1 MIKKMGVLMLILVAL
16 IMATV
21 LITGCS
27 QTETESEQQ
36 VVLNGEGIWVGLI
49 DSQSVEIEVDGE
61 PRAFALSEGLNI
73 EDLIAGTTVA
83 FTYVEEENRPL
94 ILTIAAVEQVISAL
108 KAEGIYNGQIDSHSV
123 EIEVDGETKAFAIG
137 EGISLE
143 GLESGA
149 IIKFTYREEEYR
161 PLIISIDSIEL
172 PAGGDEVELIGEGVL
187 VGLIDAQSVEIQINR
202 AFIFADDISVEDL
215 ENIEDGSLVAFSF
228 MESGQ
233 RAVIESIRAVDEPLE
248 GNVAHGTFIGWND
261 SQSVEI
267 EYFQA
272 FATGEANLESIA
284 DGSNIIFTYRLKEYR
299 PELVS
304 VTLR

>member
-248 GNVAHGTFIGWND
+248 GNVAHGTFIGWID